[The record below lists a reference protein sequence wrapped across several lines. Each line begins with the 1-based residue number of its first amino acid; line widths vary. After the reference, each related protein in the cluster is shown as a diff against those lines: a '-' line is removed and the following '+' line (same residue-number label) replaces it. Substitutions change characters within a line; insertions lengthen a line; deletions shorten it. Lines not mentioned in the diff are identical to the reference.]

1 MLLVWRYDLC
11 SGSAHEM
18 CGRAGGG
25 ASATARDGRAG
36 DDRFVEPKD
45 RERARLRFDATDRR
59 TRATGANAG
68 AVGRRETAAQV
79 IRPRMPEKLSIDS
92 RRQMRCST
100 GTLIRAGLRSTV

>member
-1 MLLVWRYDLC
+1 MC

-25 ASATARDGRAG
+25 ASATARDCRAG

-79 IRPRMPEKLSIDS
+79 IRPRMPEKVNRLAALVKVLERYTGDS
-92 RRQMRCST
+92 RPVEDS
-100 GTLIRAGLRSTV
+100 LRKQRDA

>member
-11 SGSAHEM
+11 SDSAHEM

-45 RERARLRFDATDRR
+45 RERASERFEAT
-59 TRATGANAG
+59 
-68 AVGRRETAAQV
+68 E
-79 IRPRMPEKLSIDS
+79 E
-92 RRQMRCST
+92 
-100 GTLIRAGLRSTV
+100 